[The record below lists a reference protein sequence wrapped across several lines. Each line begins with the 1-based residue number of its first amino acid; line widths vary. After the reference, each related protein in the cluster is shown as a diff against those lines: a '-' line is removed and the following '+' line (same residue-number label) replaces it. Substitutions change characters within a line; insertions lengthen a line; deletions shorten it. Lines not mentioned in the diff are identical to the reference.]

1 VDTLYILQFIKV
13 DMTRR
18 FLRPDERDKISFQRR
33 GGLVGCNYDSS
44 GHPALRLAGGSTMLA
59 MTT

>member
-1 VDTLYILQFIKV
+1 VDTLDILQLIKV
-13 DMTRR
+13 DITRR
-18 FLRPDERDKISFQRR
+18 VLGPAEREKISFQRR
-33 GGLVGCNYDSS
+33 GGVAGCSYDPS